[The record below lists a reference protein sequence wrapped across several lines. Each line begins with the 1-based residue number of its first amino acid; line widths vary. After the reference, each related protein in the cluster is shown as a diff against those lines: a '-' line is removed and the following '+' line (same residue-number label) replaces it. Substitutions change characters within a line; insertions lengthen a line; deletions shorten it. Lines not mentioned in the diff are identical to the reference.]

1 MSGIGSVTG
10 YLAPN
15 HGATVPSAQPEAAAA
30 KDGEAPPAG
39 ILPNAPD
46 RLTISS
52 AAPPLSVDM
61 VAQLLNAQAESNGA

>member
-1 MSGIGSVTG
+1 MSGIGGVNT

-15 HGATVPSAQPEAAAA
+15 HRASAAVPAETTPAPDAAT
-30 KDGEAPPAG
+30 PAG

-61 VAQLLNAQAESNGA
+61 ITQLLNAQAESNGG